1 MTSVRVICLWLAM
14 TAVAAAANPVRTDFA
29 YGVEVSSS
37 EPAAVYEI
45 PLPLTVY
52 QHTAF
57 SDLRDVRVFNADGE
71 IVPHVIRAQ
80 SKPVT
85 VTKSNIQLPIFP
97 LRGNVDEALEGMQ
110 ITVSSGGE
118 NLAVRAQAK
127 EKESLPVV
135 AYLIDA
141 RAARQ
146 PLTALELTWPSTA
159 PQFSTT
165 VTVET
170 SDDLRYWYSV
180 VSEAPLVN
188 LQFNGQQLSERR
200 IDLPSTEAK
209 FLRLTWGGQK
219 ALFELQ
225 SLQAQMRSQQVEIVR
240 ESTQATAKKIE
251 GNDNEYSFD
260 LQAHLPVREI
270 NVDLPQVNTVVEVEL
285 LSRAQSK
292 DEWRQVTT
300 ATFYRMVSGG
310 SEVRSRALPISA
322 SSDRYWL
329 MRVKSNSGI
338 GNGLPVLT
346 AAWEPQR
353 LLFVA
358 RGESPFLVAFGSSLM
373 QQAETSFDALL
384 TSESTAT
391 ESSVVRP
398 VITQSGALMELGG
411 ATRLTAKQPADWK
424 RWLLWGVL
432 LLGVGLLIWM
442 ARRLLQETATSK
454 S

>member
-1 MTSVRVICLWLAM
+1 MKTVRVICLGLAM
-14 TAVAAAANPVRTDFA
+14 TAVATAASPIRTDFA
-29 YGVEVSSS
+29 YGVEVRSGES
-37 EPAAVYEI
+37 AAVYEV
-45 PLPLTVY
+45 PLPLAVY

-71 IVPHVIRAQ
+71 IVPHVIRTQ
-80 SKPVT
+80 IKPVT
-85 VTKSNIQLPIFP
+85 VTKSTLQLPLFP

-110 ITVSSGGE
+110 ITVSSGSE
-118 NLAVRAQAK
+118 SLAVRAQSK
-127 EKESLPVV
+127 EKQSLPVV

-141 RAARQ
+141 RAAKQ
-146 PLTALELTWPSTA
+146 PLTALELTWSTTA
-159 PQFSTT
+159 PQFSTA

-170 SDDLRYWYSV
+170 SDDLRYWYNV
-180 VSEAPLVN
+180 VSEAPLVH
-188 LQFNGQQLSERR
+188 LQFNGQELSERR
-200 IDLPSTEAK
+200 IDLPPAEAK

-225 SLQAQMRSQQVEIVR
+225 SVQAQMRSQQVEMVR
-240 ESTQATAKKIE
+240 ESTQATAIKVE
-251 GNDNEYSFD
+251 DNDHEYSFD
-260 LQAHLPVREI
+260 LRAHLPVREI

-292 DEWRQVTT
+292 DEWRHVINS
-300 ATFYRMVSGG
+300 TFYRMVSGG
-310 SEVRSRALPISA
+310 QEVRNRALPIGGST
-322 SSDRYWL
+322 DRYWL
-329 MRVKSNSGI
+329 MRIKSNGAI
-338 GNGLPVLT
+338 GNGLPMLT

-358 RGESPFLVAFGSSLM
+358 RGESPFLVAFGSSLV

-384 TSESTAT
+384 TSESTAN

-398 VITQSGALMELGG
+398 VIVHSGALMELGG

-432 LLGVGLLIWM
+432 LLGVGVLVWM
-442 ARRLLQETATSK
+442 ARRLLQETAMTK
-454 S
+454 N